1 MTDGRT
7 YVPDSRGPKGDLYNF
22 IQFDRELKEES
33 RKKEPLHCTSCT
45 SFICDP
51 TIKFLE
57 IV

>member
-1 MTDGRT
+1 MEELT
-7 YVPDSRGPKGDLYNF
+7 YLILEVLRDLYNF

-33 RKKEPLHCTSCT
+33 RKKEPLHCTNCT